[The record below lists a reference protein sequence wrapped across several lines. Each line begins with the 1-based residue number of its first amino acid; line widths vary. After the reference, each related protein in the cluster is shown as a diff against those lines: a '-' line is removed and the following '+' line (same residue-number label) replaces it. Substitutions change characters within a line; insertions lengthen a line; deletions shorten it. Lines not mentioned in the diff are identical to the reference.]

1 MEFKKIEPP
10 RIFKVGADDSKVK
23 LSHVMD
29 VALGPN
35 EQITLKSEN
44 GGEFDICRK
53 SWGYYATPSIN
64 NRLKHFGYKTCLVE
78 SSGRRYLHLVEQ
90 GQIETYLEY
99 LIDQDMEVISWLD
112 EEEIKFENIKG
123 KTT

>member
-1 MEFKKIEPP
+1 MQFKKIEPP
-10 RIFKVGADDSKVK
+10 RIFSVGADDSKFE

-29 VALGPN
+29 VVLGHD

-64 NRLKHFGYKTCLVE
+64 YRLKHFGYKTCLVE
-78 SSGRRYLHLVEQ
+78 SSGRRYVHLVERD
-90 GQIETYLEY
+90 QIEIYLKY
-99 LIDQDMEVISWLD
+99 LIDQDMKIISWLD
-112 EEEIKFENIKG
+112 EDEIKFENIKG
-123 KTT
+123 